1 MIWGWLFFTGVI
13 VVCLLLPLPNWQGWR
28 TQYRQQQNIALYR
41 EQMAM
46 KPEQTLEA
54 ELSQRLLDDEK
65 FFQNRPHFEQ
75 QTAKTE
81 RFSFKFNLLLIAL
94 LVILPTLS
102 YFSLP
107 RYAAVEAGEHAFLQ
121 QQMQLMTQ
129 AMSQQQEDKIERLQ
143 QTLRQDPNHA
153 ENWLALGQ
161 AYLENQ
167 EIEHAL
173 IAYGYAQGLLGDEP
187 YILGAMATAYYYQA
201 GQKIT
206 PQVEALLT
214 QALDRDPTD
223 TASLSL
229 LATEAFI
236 QGNYPKAIQ
245 TWQKMLDSDRPNV
258 ERRLLIQRIQM
269 AQLRQ
274 QANSI
279 R

>member
-81 RFSFKFNLLLIAL
+81 RFSLKFNLLLIAL